1 MGVSMVNILCVNEN
15 IMERSATKMSNK
27 KDQHLKS
34 FRTNNNDKAIT
45 TNQGI
50 KVSEDENTLRAGE
63 RGPSLLEDFHFRE
76 KMTHFDHERIPER
89 IVHARGYGAHGEF
102 EVYEDLSDY
111 TYADF
116 LTHPSKKT
124 PVFVRFSTVQGS
136 KGSSDTVRDVRG
148 FATKFY
154 TDQGVF
160 DLVGN
165 NIPVFFIQDAM
176 KFPDLVHAVKPEP
189 HHDMPQGGSAHD
201 TFWDFFAQNPEST
214 HTTTWVMSD
223 RGIPKNFR
231 QIEGFG
237 VHTFRLINQN
247 GDAHFVKFHWKPKQG
262 LESMVWDEA
271 QIVAGKN
278 ADFHRQDLYEAIAKG
293 DYPEW
298 ELGIQMIPESDEFL
312 FDFDI
317 LDPTKIWPE
326 DEIPVKIV
334 GKMTL
339 NRNVDNVFAET
350 EQVAF
355 HPGHI
360 VPGLD
365 FTNDPLLQG
374 RLFSYTD
381 TQISRLGGPNFHQI
395 PINRPVNPVHN
406 NQRDGMHQMHIHQGQ
421 VAYHNNALN
430 HNSPHTTTPKEGG
443 FEHYQEKIDAHKIQK
458 RSESFKDY
466 YTQARLY
473 LNSLSQPEFDH
484 TVSGF
489 SFELGK
495 CVNVMIK
502 QNAVNQLN
510 KVSRTL
516 AERVAENIGVSVPD
530 VNEEVQLNQSDSQL
544 TMDKYERP
552 LKGHSVGI
560 VVDGNITT
568 DILKSYAQTMVDS
581 QLNYAFISDKPRHI
595 EEDFG
600 ITETFDTVHPTLF
613 DSLIVL
619 TDNDTI
625 FDQTEAFAE
634 LTYQHFKPLILTNK
648 AVTALSNSRV
658 DTTQPGVIV
667 SNDPEAVV
675 HAFLKPRYWDRQL

>member
-1 MGVSMVNILCVNEN
+1 
-15 IMERSATKMSNK
+15 
-27 KDQHLKS
+27 
-34 FRTNNNDKAIT
+34 
-45 TNQGI
+45 
-50 KVSEDENTLRAGE
+50 
-63 RGPSLLEDFHFRE
+63 
-76 KMTHFDHERIPER
+76 
-89 IVHARGYGAHGEF
+89 
-102 EVYEDLSDY
+102 
-111 TYADF
+111 
-116 LTHPSKKT
+116 
-124 PVFVRFSTVQGS
+124 
-136 KGSSDTVRDVRG
+136 
-148 FATKFY
+148 
-154 TDQGVF
+154 
-160 DLVGN
+160 
-165 NIPVFFIQDAM
+165 
-176 KFPDLVHAVKPEP
+176 
-189 HHDMPQGGSAHD
+189 
-201 TFWDFFAQNPEST
+201 
-214 HTTTWVMSD
+214 
-223 RGIPKNFR
+223 
-231 QIEGFG
+231 
-237 VHTFRLINQN
+237 
-247 GDAHFVKFHWKPKQG
+247 
-262 LESMVWDEA
+262 
-271 QIVAGKN
+271 
-278 ADFHRQDLYEAIAKG
+278 
-293 DYPEW
+293 
-298 ELGIQMIPESDEFL
+298 
-312 FDFDI
+312 
-317 LDPTKIWPE
+317 
-326 DEIPVKIV
+326 
-334 GKMTL
+334 
-339 NRNVDNVFAET
+339 
-350 EQVAF
+350 
-355 HPGHI
+355 
-360 VPGLD
+360 
-365 FTNDPLLQG
+365 
-374 RLFSYTD
+374 
-381 TQISRLGGPNFHQI
+381 
-395 PINRPVNPVHN
+395 
-406 NQRDGMHQMHIHQGQ
+406 MHIHQGQ

-568 DILKSYAQTMVDS
+568 DILKSYTQTMVDS

-625 FDQTEAFAE
+625 FDQTKAFAE
-634 LTYQHFKPLILTNK
+634 LTYQHFKPLILTDK

-658 DTTQPGVIV
+658 DATQPGVIV